1 MQPYFPPSRDDA
13 SIIVILRS
21 CVDVAQDVASF
32 KRHAA
37 ASPAVPPPM
46 IAMRSGRGGSHVAV
60 HEQDGGQVMVSRPLT
75 TLELCVRV
83 RVLTGANSAM
93 NMNMINRKNLE
104 SCSRSFRLS

>member
-75 TLELCVRV
+75 TCTLCESDE
-83 RVLTGANSAM
+83 SAD
-93 NMNMINRKNLE
+93 
-104 SCSRSFRLS
+104 RSKFCDEHEYDKSKKS

>member
-75 TLELCVRV
+75 TLCESESE
-83 RVLTGANSAM
+83 SAD
-93 NMNMINRKNLE
+93 
-104 SCSRSFRLS
+104 RSKFCDEHEYDKSKKS

>member
-37 ASPAVPPPM
+37 AS
-46 IAMRSGRGGSHVAV
+46 SGSATDDCDAQWPWGSHVAV

-75 TLELCVRV
+75 ILCENADG
-83 RVLTGANSAM
+83 TNSAM
-93 NMNMINRKNLE
+93 NMNMINRKILNLA
-104 SCSRSFRLS
+104 RSFRLS

>member
-75 TLELCVRV
+75 TLCESES
-83 RVLTGANSAM
+83 SAD
-93 NMNMINRKNLE
+93 
-104 SCSRSFRLS
+104 RSKFCDEHEYDKSKKS

>member
-75 TLELCVRV
+75 TLCEN
-83 RVLTGANSAM
+83 AD
-93 NMNMINRKNLE
+93 
-104 SCSRSFRLS
+104 RSKFCDEHEYDKSKKS

>member
-1 MQPYFPPSRDDA
+1 VQPYFPPSRDDA

-75 TLELCVRV
+75 TLCESER
-83 RVLTGANSAM
+83 SAD
-93 NMNMINRKNLE
+93 
-104 SCSRSFRLS
+104 RSKFCDEHEYDKSKKS